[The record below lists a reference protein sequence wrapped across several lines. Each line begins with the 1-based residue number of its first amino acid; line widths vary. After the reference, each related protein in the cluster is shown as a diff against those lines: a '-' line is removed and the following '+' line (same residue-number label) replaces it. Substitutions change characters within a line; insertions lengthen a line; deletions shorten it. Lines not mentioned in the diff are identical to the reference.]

1 MDNVTRLLM
10 QGAAGAGGEG
20 TYVDDVFSTYLWRG
34 DAQSGRVIEN
44 GIKLGNA
51 NAGTS
56 VSFDGSGDYLSIPDS
71 TAWDIGTN
79 YTAECFF
86 YIDQIMGAGWD
97 AIIGQWPGSNNAST
111 NTWVLEYV
119 GASTLYFY
127 YNDGSQSMQ
136 NVSLGNVSLGAWHH
150 FAFSKEGSNT
160 RLFIDGNLT
169 QTITPT
175 YYDGNG
181 SFNIGGNVAGGGWI
195 NGNVS
200 NVRITKDQA
209 LYTSNFTPSTQALT
223 TTSQGAIASNVK
235 LLCCNKDTV
244 TGSTVTPGTI
254 TAFGQAETSN
264 FGAFTADDAEGG
276 MVWIKARTGGGYGHR
291 LVDTVR
297 GATKALESY
306 DPTAEATESNGL
318 TSFNNNGFT
327 VGSQGH
333 YNGNGFDMA
342 SWTWRKQKGFF
353 DIVTYTGN
361 GSNRTIDHSLA
372 SVPGMIFVKNRD
384 DGSEWWA
391 AYHRYV
397 NVGADPEQ
405 YYLRLNDNN
414 AQATSADLWNNTAPT
429 STNFSLGSGNAVN
442 KNGDNY
448 VAYVFA
454 GGASTATGARSV
466 EFETASSE
474 FLNIPTSSSDMEM
487 GTSDFT
493 IEAWIFPQDQD
504 TANFNCIFTC
514 NTDFQLTWKERALK
528 FYAPG
533 ISLTTGETYRVRQW
547 HHVAVTRSGNTF
559 RLFVNGE
566 LKDEGTSS
574 SAIPGL
580 SGYYPSIGAKN
591 SSSDH
596 FWGRISNL
604 RLVKGTALY
613 TSDFTP
619 STKPLTSVTNTKL
632 LCCNGSTVTSAT
644 VTPATLNSSGSPVA
658 RPDSPF
664 DDSAGFKFGD
674 SNEGIIK
681 CGHYNGS
688 GSNNS
693 DVYIGW
699 EPSWVM
705 TKPISNTGHWTIF
718 DNMRG
723 VFTGSNDNMLRANL
737 SSDENSNF
745 DQIEF
750 TPTGFR
756 LQGAYVNSGGTKY
769 VYIAIRR
776 SDGYVGKPVEDATK
790 VFAMDMGNGSS
801 TIPAYDS
808 GFPVDFMFEKKI
820 NNNTN
825 WYASSRLSGDKF
837 LYPNSSSAE
846 VNGGGDYIFDSNVG
860 AVVGSW
866 TNGHQGWMWKRHA
879 GFDVVCYGGNY
890 TAGRG
895 VPHNL
900 GQVPEMIW
908 VKKRSSSSDGNWS
921 VYHKGLN
928 GGTNPEDYYI
938 NLNTNDAEINNI
950 YRWNDTPHN
959 STHFTLGTSGSVND
973 SGQTYIAMLF
983 ASVPGISKCG
993 SFTGNSSDQTLDLG
1007 FQPRLF
1013 IVKKYSATGHWYVFD
1028 TLRGISNSN
1037 AAGDARIQ
1045 LDQTEAQNTSFD
1057 CLDLTSTGVT
1067 LHNPGSWFNESGDK
1081 YIYYAHA

>member
-20 TYVDDVFSTYLWRG
+20 TYVDDVFSTYLWSG
-34 DAQSGRVIEN
+34 NGSGRVIEN

-97 AIIGQWPGSNNAST
+97 AIIGQWPGNSAAST

-127 YNDGSQSMQ
+127 YVDGSGNMQ
-136 NVSLGNVSLGAWHH
+136 NVSVGNVSIGAWHH

-160 RLFIDGNLT
+160 RLFIDGNLV

-175 YYDGNG
+175 YQNGNG

-209 LYTSNFTPSTQALT
+209 LYTSNFTPSTEPLT
-223 TTSQGAIASNVK
+223 TTSQGAIESNVK

-244 TGSTVTPGTI
+244 TGSDVTPGTI

-264 FGAFTADDAEGG
+264 FGVFTADDGEGG

-333 YNGNGFDMA
+333 YNGSGFDMS

-361 GSNRTIDHSLA
+361 GSNRTIDHSLG

-391 AYHRYV
+391 AYHRYL

-405 YYLRLNDNN
+405 YYLRLNENN

-504 TANFNCIFTC
+504 TANWNCIFTC

-533 ISLTTGETYRVRQW
+533 IALTTGETYRVRQW

-580 SGYYPSIGAKN
+580 SGTYPSIGAKN
-591 SSSDH
+591 SSSDY

-613 TSDFTP
+613 TSAFKP

-664 DDSAGFKFGD
+664 DDSTGFAFGD
-674 SNEGIIK
+674 SNENIIK

-699 EPSWVM
+699 EPSWVLIKNSSH
-705 TKPISNTGHWTIF
+705 TANWTIF

-723 VFTGSNDNMLRANL
+723 VFTGSNDPMLRANV

-756 LQGAYVNSGGTKY
+756 LQGAGVNAGGQKY

-776 SDGYVGKPVEDATK
+776 SDGYVGKPLEVGTDA
-790 VFAMDMGNGSS
+790 FAMATGTGSGEPQFIS
-801 TIPAYDS
+801 N
-808 GFPVDFMFEKKI
+808 FPVDF
-820 NNNTN
+820 NLTRTP
-825 WYASSRLSGDKF
+825 ASSKSWYTTARLMGPKGLDTDNNAAEHTYTDYTFDYSNGVFKGDSG
-837 LYPNSSSAE
+837 NW
-846 VNGGGDYIFDSNVG
+846 DSTWQ
-860 AVVGSW
+860 SW
-866 TNGHQGWMWKRHA
+866 MFKRHA
-879 GFDVVCYGGNY
+879 GLDVVTYK
-890 TAGRG
+890 G
-895 VPHNL
+895 VGPNIAHIRHSLNK
-900 GQVPEMIW
+900 VPEMMW
-908 VKKRSSSSDGNWS
+908 VKGRNLTASWQ
-921 VYHKGLN
+921 VYHYGIN
-928 GGTNPEDYYI
+928 DGTNPQNYYLE
-938 NLNTNDAEINNI
+938 LNQTYVQDTGT
-950 YRWNDTPHN
+950 RWNNTAPT
-959 STHFTLGTSGSVND
+959 STHFTAGNTDQVNGAASNNYD
-973 SGQTYIAMLF
+973 YIAILF
-983 ASVPGISKCG
+983 ASVEGVSKVGYYTGTG
-993 SFTGNSSDQTLDLG
+993 STLTITTGFSPKFLIIKRTDAAND
-1007 FQPRLF
+1007 
-1013 IVKKYSATGHWYVFD
+1013 WYVLD
-1028 TLRGISNSN
+1028 TLRGWTSGVDQAIKLNVNHPQFNSHDL
-1037 AAGDARIQ
+1037 GDP
-1045 LDQTEAQNTSFD
+1045 
-1057 CLDLTSTGVT
+1057 TSTGFTVADT
-1067 LHNPGSWFNESGDK
+1067 NEGWNTNGGT

>member
-1 MDNVTRLLM
+1 N
-10 QGAAGAGGEG
+10 
-20 TYVDDVFSTYLWRG
+20 
-34 DAQSGRVIEN
+34 
-44 GIKLGNA
+44 K
-51 NAGTS
+51 
-56 VSFDGSGDYLSIPDS
+56 
-71 TAWDIGTN
+71 
-79 YTAECFF
+79 
-86 YIDQIMGAGWD
+86 
-97 AIIGQWPGSNNAST
+97 
-111 NTWVLEYV
+111 
-119 GASTLYFY
+119 
-127 YNDGSQSMQ
+127 
-136 NVSLGNVSLGAWHH
+136 
-150 FAFSKEGSNT
+150 
-160 RLFIDGNLT
+160 
-169 QTITPT
+169 
-175 YYDGNG
+175 
-181 SFNIGGNVAGGGWI
+181 NI
-195 NGNVS
+195 
-200 NVRITKDQA
+200 
-209 LYTSNFTPSTQALT
+209 
-223 TTSQGAIASNVK
+223 
-235 LLCCNKDTV
+235 V
-244 TGSTVTPGTI
+244 TGATVTPGTI
-254 TAFGQAETSN
+254 TVTSGNPVSQGFGP
-264 FGAFTADDAEGG
+264 FTGTDGEGG

-361 GSNRTIDHSLA
+361 GSNRTIDHSLG

-454 GGASTATGARSV
+454 GGPSIATGARSV

-613 TSDFTP
+613 TSVFKP

-644 VTPATLNSSGSPVA
+644 VTPATLNSSGTPVA

-664 DDSAGFKFGD
+664 DDPTGFAFGD
-674 SNEGIIK
+674 SNENIIK

-705 TKPISNTGHWTIF
+705 TKTISGTGHWTIF

-737 SSDENSNF
+737 GSDENSNF

-756 LQGAYVNSGGTKY
+756 LQGAGVNSGGTKY

-776 SDGYVGKPVEDATK
+776 PDGYVGKPSEAGTE
-790 VFAMDMGNGSS
+790 VFAIDTGNSS
-801 TIPAYDS
+801 SSIPNFDS
-808 GFPVDFMFEKKI
+808 GFPVGFAIMK
-820 NNNTN
+820 TP
-825 WYASSRLSGDKF
+825 ASSGDWYTGARLLGERYVRTNSG
-837 LYPNSSSAE
+837 NAE
-846 VNGGGDYIFDSNVG
+846 ADWGGGFDWDSNVG
-860 AVVGSW
+860 WLKSTAGSGW
-866 TNGHQGWMWKRHA
+866 QSWMWKRHA
-879 GFDVVCYGGNY
+879 GFDVVTYKGNSV
-890 TAGRG
+890 AGRQIF
-895 VPHNL
+895 HSLN
-900 GQVPEMIW
+900 QVPEMMW
-908 VKKRSSSSDGNWS
+908 VKNRDTTDSWK
-921 VYHKGLN
+921 VYHKGLD
-928 GGTNPEDYYI
+928 GGSSPEDYHLG
-938 NLNTNDAEINNI
+938 LNTNDAEFNSAVT
-950 YRWNDTPHN
+950 WNDTAPT
-959 STHFTLGTSGSVND
+959 SSVFTLGGHASVNGGD
-973 SGQTYIAMLF
+973 MIAMLF
-983 ASVPGISKCG
+983 ASVEGVSKVGYYTGTG
-993 SFTGNSSDQTLDLG
+993 STQTITTG
-1007 FQPRLF
+1007 FQPRF
-1013 IVKKYSATGHWYVFD
+1013 AIIKRVNATQHWYVFD
-1028 TLRGISNSN
+1028 TTRGWASGN
-1037 AAGDARIQ
+1037 
-1045 LDQTEAQNTSFD
+1045 DQYIK
-1057 CLDLTSTGVT
+1057 LDLTDAQAPADLGEPTSTGFQV
-1067 LHNPGSWFNESGDK
+1067 GSDPTVGANGDK